1 MEISHITSLLG
12 GIALFLYGMSIMGS
26 GLEKLAG
33 GPMQSI
39 LQRLTSSTIKGVIF
53 GTLITAV
60 IQSSAGT
67 VVICVGLVNS
77 GIMTLSQSVGVIMGA
92 NIGTTVTSLLL
103 SVQIDFAAIFTFLGL
118 ILSNLPDKY
127 RTAKQ
132 FGTITMGLGILF
144 IGMNTMS
151 GAMEPLRTW
160 EGFQKAMAS
169 INNPILG
176 VLIGAGITAVLQ
188 SSAASI
194 GILQTLVAQGL
205 IGLDGAIFILFGQN
219 IGTCVT
225 ALLACAG
232 TNSTAKRAAT
242 VHLLF
247 NVIGTVI
254 FVIIACCLPLASWV
268 EMLSPGNLKLQI
280 AIVHILFNVTTTALL
295 LPAASWLEKLA
306 CLLIKGDGS
315 TAEEM
320 KLLYFDARMLKTPP
334 IAVAQLFNEVQRMG
348 GIAMGNFQRA
358 MECFNEWDAKK
369 SEELARN
376 EDVLDYLN
384 REITDSLV
392 EVKGLD
398 LSEKDTKLV
407 GSMFH
412 VVNDMERIGD
422 HSQNIMESAQLKNQD
437 EVKFSPKA
445 VQELESLSNL
455 VRAQMQRSLDMFKAQ
470 VTDDTLLGEVE
481 GVEDEIDTTTEALRS
496 HHMDRLKNHKCSAKN
511 GMIYLDMLTNLERI
525 GDHAENIATSA
536 KSATGI

>member
-1 MEISHITSLLG
+1 MTIMNVLSLFGGLGLFLFGMQLMGEALEKAAGTRRKKLLG
-12 GIALFLYGMSIMGS
+12 MVTGNRFLAM
-26 GLEKLAG
+26 LAG
-33 GPMQSI
+33 I
-39 LQRLTSSTIKGVIF
+39 T
-53 GTLITAV
+53 ITAV
-60 IQSSAGT
+60 VQSSSATTVMVVGFVNAGLMSLT
-67 VVICVGLVNS
+67 
-77 GIMTLSQSVGVIMGA
+77 QAVGVIMGA

-334 IAVAQLFNEVQRMG
+334 IAVAQLFNE
-348 GIAMGNFQRA
+348 
-358 MECFNEWDAKK
+358 WDAKK